1 MIKKVWLPKISY
13 LYLHI
18 MIQKQYFTSAI
29 SKYYLN
35 GVNEAVIWEV
45 KDNILNVKFTSPS
58 KEMLGNVTLL
68 DFPLEDSK
76 VGISNTTQ
84 LNKLI
89 NITNGQLD
97 LSYTKH
103 KTTPYKLI
111 ISDNSF
117 TVNYS
122 LADLMIIPKSGDI
135 IGDINF
141 NIKALLDNESINL
154 IVKAKTAVAES
165 ETVVIKPSRNEDGEY
180 ILEMEFGGN
189 VEHANKV
196 SFFLS
201 DVKTTNIPEDFKV
214 QYNSDM
220 IREIMSAN
228 KDMFFG
234 AMSISLDGIMKL
246 EFNTEGK
253 TLISTYYLVAKEL

>member
-1 MIKKVWLPKISY
+1 
-13 LYLHI
+13 

-29 SKYYLN
+29 FKYYLN

-45 KDNILNVKFTSPS
+45 KDNILSIKFTAPS
-58 KEMLGNVTLL
+58 KEMLGSVVLY
-68 DFPLEDSK
+68 DVPLEDSK

-84 LNKLI
+84 LNKLL
-89 NITNGQLD
+89 NITNGKLD
-97 LSYTKH
+97 LSYVKH
-103 KTTPYKLI
+103 KDIPYKLI
-111 ISDNSF
+111 IADKSF

-122 LADLMIIPKSGDI
+122 LADLMIIPKPGEI

-141 NIKALLDNESINL
+141 NINAPLDNENINL
-154 IVKAKTAVAES
+154 IVKAKTAVSES
-165 ETVVIKPSRNEDGEY
+165 ETVVIKPSCNEDGEY
-180 ILEMEFGGN
+180 VLEMEFGGN

-201 DVKTTNIPEDFKV
+201 DVKTVDVPENFKV
-214 QYNSDM
+214 QYNSNM

-228 KDMFFG
+228 KDMLFG
-234 AMSISLDGIMKL
+234 SMSINLEGIMKL
-246 EFNTEGK
+246 EFTTEEK